1 MISENLAKIG
11 IGRIINRENHHFIM
25 HKTDIRLTLRMTFSF
40 LVLAII
46 YLAFLSFISLYFGL
60 GILPMAV
67 IAGLMIGAQ
76 WYFSDRIVL
85 WSTGTKLV
93 TKEEYPILHEIV
105 ERLVAKADL
114 PKPRIGVVNMEVANS
129 FATGKGPKSS
139 VVVVTTGLMKILEKD
154 ELEGVLSHELTHI
167 KHRDVTVITL
177 ASLFSTIAW
186 FVMQSS
192 MFGAMWGGYGYGSG
206 GRQQQGGGI
215 FLVLI
220 VAAIVWFLSFLTIR
234 AISRYREFAADSG
247 GAYMTGQPM
256 ILSRALMKIS
266 GEVKVAPKP
275 ELKRIEGMNAFFIIP
290 AISGQT
296 IARFFATH
304 PPVEERVKRLMEIEA
319 VLRDSDID
327 S

>member
-1 MISENLAKIG
+1 MNK
-11 IGRIINRENHHFIM
+11 N
-25 HKTDIRLTLRMTFSF
+25 DIQLTLRMTLSF
-40 LVLAII
+40 VVLAII
-46 YLAFLSFISLYFGL
+46 YLAFLSFISFYFGL
-60 GILPMAV
+60 GILPMAI

-76 WYFSDRIVL
+76 WYFSDKIVL

-93 TKEEYPILHEIV
+93 TKEEYPVLHEIV
-105 ERLVAKADL
+105 ERLAKKANL
-114 PKPRIGVVNMEVANS
+114 PKPRIGVVNMDVPNS

-139 VVVVTTGLMKILEKD
+139 VVVVTTGIMKILEKD

-192 MFGAMWGGYGYGSG
+192 MFSSMWGGYGYG
-206 GRQQQGGGI
+206 GRQQGGGI

-220 VAAIVWFLSFLTIR
+220 VAAIVWFLSFLIIS

-247 GAYMTGQPM
+247 GAYLTEQPLF
-256 ILSRALMKIS
+256 LSRALMKIS
-266 GEVKVAPKP
+266 GKVKVAPKQ
-275 ELKRIEGMNAFFIIP
+275 ELKRLEGMNAFFIIP
-290 AISGQT
+290 AISGET

-304 PPVEERVKRLMEIEA
+304 PPVEERVRRLMEIEA
-319 VLRDSDID
+319 DLRRSDNI
-327 S
+327 SS

>member
-1 MISENLAKIG
+1 
-11 IGRIINRENHHFIM
+11 M
-25 HKTDIRLTLRMTFSF
+25 HKTNIQLTLRMTFSF
-40 LVLAII
+40 IVLAII
-46 YLAFLSFISLYFGL
+46 YLAFLSFISIYFGL

-76 WYFSDRIVL
+76 WFFSDKIVL

-93 TKEEYPILHEIV
+93 TKEEYPMLHEIV
-105 ERLVAKADL
+105 ERLAVKANL
-114 PKPRIGVVNMEVANS
+114 QKPRIGVVNMEVANS

-139 VVVVTTGLMKILEKD
+139 VVVVTTGLMRILEKN

-192 MFGAMWGGYGYGSG
+192 MFGSMWGGYGYGSG
-206 GRQQQGGGI
+206 RQQQGGGI
-215 FLVLI
+215 ILVLI
-220 VAAIVWFLSFLTIR
+220 VAGIVWFLSFLIIR

-247 GAYMTGQPM
+247 GAYLTGRPLF
-256 ILSRALMKIS
+256 LSRALMKIS

-290 AISGQT
+290 AMSGQT

-304 PPVEERVKRLMEIEA
+304 PPVEERVRRLMEIEA
-319 VLRDSDID
+319 DLRNADKTGS
-327 S
+327 

>member
-1 MISENLAKIG
+1 
-11 IGRIINRENHHFIM
+11 M
-25 HKTDIRLTLRMTFSF
+25 HKTDIQLTLRMTFSF

-220 VAAIVWFLSFLTIR
+220 VAAIVWFLSFIIIR

>member
-1 MISENLAKIG
+1 
-11 IGRIINRENHHFIM
+11 M
-25 HKTDIRLTLRMTFSF
+25 HKNDIQLTLRMTLSF
-40 LVLAII
+40 VVLAII
-46 YLAFLSFISLYFGL
+46 YLVFLSFISLYFGL
-60 GILPMAV
+60 GILPMAI

-76 WYFSDRIVL
+76 WYFSDKIVL

-93 TKEEYPILHEIV
+93 TKEEYPVLHEIV
-105 ERLVAKADL
+105 ERLATKANL
-114 PKPRIGVVNMEVANS
+114 PKPRIGVVNMDVPNS

-139 VVVVTTGLMKILEKD
+139 VVVVTTGIMKILEKD
-154 ELEGVLSHELTHI
+154 ELEGVLSHEITHI
-167 KHRDVTVITL
+167 KHHDVTVITL

-186 FVMQSS
+186 FIMQSS
-192 MFGAMWGGYGYGSG
+192 MFSSMWGGYSSG
-206 GRQQQGGGI
+206 GRQQGGGI

-220 VAAIVWFLSFLTIR
+220 VAAITWFLSFLIIS

-247 GAYMTGQPM
+247 GAYLTGQPLF
-256 ILSRALMKIS
+256 LSRALMKIS
-266 GEVKVAPKP
+266 GKVKVAPKP

-290 AISGQT
+290 AMSGQT

-319 VLRDSDID
+319 ELRRSDQID

>member
-1 MISENLAKIG
+1 M
-11 IGRIINRENHHFIM
+11 
-25 HKTDIRLTLRMTFSF
+25 
-40 LVLAII
+40 AI
-46 YLAFLSFISLYFGL
+46 
-60 GILPMAV
+60 

-76 WYFSDRIVL
+76 WYFSDKIVL

-105 ERLVAKADL
+105 ERLAKKANL
-114 PKPRIGVVNMEVANS
+114 PKPRIGVVNMDVPNS
-129 FATGKGPKSS
+129 FATGKGPRSS
-139 VVVVTTGLMKILEKD
+139 VVVVTTGIMKILEKD

-186 FVMQSS
+186 FIMQSS
-192 MFGAMWGGYGYGSG
+192 MFSSMWGGGYGYG

-220 VAAIVWFLSFLTIR
+220 VAAIVWFLSFLIIR

-247 GAYMTGQPM
+247 GAYLTERPLF
-256 ILSRALMKIS
+256 LSRALMKIS
-266 GEVKVAPKP
+266 GQVKVASKP

-290 AISGQT
+290 AISGET

-319 VLRDSDID
+319 ELRSSDMT
-327 S
+327 SS

>member
-1 MISENLAKIG
+1 MNK
-11 IGRIINRENHHFIM
+11 N
-25 HKTDIRLTLRMTFSF
+25 DIQLTLRMTLSF
-40 LVLAII
+40 VVLTII
-46 YLAFLSFISLYFGL
+46 YLAFLSFISFYFGL
-60 GILPMAV
+60 GILPMAI

-76 WYFSDRIVL
+76 WYFSDKIVL

-93 TKEEYPILHEIV
+93 TKEEYPVLHEIV
-105 ERLVAKADL
+105 ERLAKKANL
-114 PKPRIGVVNMEVANS
+114 PKPRIGVVNMDVPNS

-139 VVVVTTGLMKILEKD
+139 VVVVTTGIMQILEKD

-192 MFGAMWGGYGYGSG
+192 MFSSMWGGYGYG
-206 GRQQQGGGI
+206 GRQQGGGI

-220 VAAIVWFLSFLTIR
+220 VAAIVWFLSFLIIS

-247 GAYMTGQPM
+247 GAYLTEQPLF
-256 ILSRALMKIS
+256 LSRALMKIS
-266 GEVKVAPKP
+266 GKVKVAPKQ
-275 ELKRIEGMNAFFIIP
+275 ELKRIEGMNAFFIMP
-290 AISGQT
+290 AISGET

-304 PPVEERVKRLMEIEA
+304 PPVEERVRRLMEIEA
-319 VLRDSDID
+319 DLRRSDNI
-327 S
+327 SS